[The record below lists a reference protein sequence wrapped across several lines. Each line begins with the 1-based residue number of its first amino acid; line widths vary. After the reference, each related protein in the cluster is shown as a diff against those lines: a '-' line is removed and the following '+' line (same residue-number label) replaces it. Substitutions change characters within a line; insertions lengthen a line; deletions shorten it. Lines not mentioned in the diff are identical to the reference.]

1 MKLCLAPGFLVC
13 VGSGHRTKHKAEPM
27 PLFLSDDAYSRLLA
41 DLAGAFI
48 AATSTGADLRD
59 KLAEALAGAD
69 VLPEACRGDFV
80 QGVAAAA

>member
-1 MKLCLAPGFLVC
+1 
-13 VGSGHRTKHKAEPM
+13 M
-27 PLFLSDDAYSRLLA
+27 PLFLTDEAYSRLLA

-69 VLPEACRGDFV
+69 VLPEACRGDFLEEV
-80 QGVAAAA
+80 GVAA